1 MKTKLTNNVG
11 NLEIKKEDTI
21 EKMCSLSDDVVGKKC
36 LSEGND
42 ANRWCRLILVRTIG
56 FFCLKNLGYSVKYVT
71 FLFLAHHNK
80 HAHALAET
88 VDALLTPE

>member
-42 ANRWCRLILVRTIG
+42 ARGECCINYEKRKVEKSQKW
-56 FFCLKNLGYSVKYVT
+56 LKMGVCGS
-71 FLFLAHHNK
+71 
-80 HAHALAET
+80 
-88 VDALLTPE
+88 

>member
-42 ANRWCRLILVRTIG
+42 ACGDGCPFVPTESG
-56 FFCLKNLGYSVKYVT
+56 
-71 FLFLAHHNK
+71 
-80 HAHALAET
+80 
-88 VDALLTPE
+88 

>member
-42 ANRWCRLILVRTIG
+42 ACGDGHIATKGEFVEILEFTHFTTIFRFNKTSGIGKEKEIFHEVKVSVG
-56 FFCLKNLGYSVKYVT
+56 FELV
-71 FLFLAHHNK
+71 
-80 HAHALAET
+80 
-88 VDALLTPE
+88 

>member
-42 ANRWCRLILVRTIG
+42 ACGDVRFIVQTKINTSHRG
-56 FFCLKNLGYSVKYVT
+56 
-71 FLFLAHHNK
+71 
-80 HAHALAET
+80 
-88 VDALLTPE
+88 